1 MIQLDL
7 FNADGTPCVYNP
19 CDNLEVEAGV
29 YMDLMMYT
37 PDGMNLSKF
46 RADDIL
52 DYLEESYAFYLDNAT
67 EYPIMDF
74 CEWYNEEVIIK
85 DDDVAIYIKFR
96 A

>member
-19 CDNLEVEAGV
+19 RDNLEVEAGV
-29 YMDLMMYT
+29 YMDLMMDSTDYHH
-37 PDGMNLSKF
+37 
-46 RADDIL
+46 RADDIM